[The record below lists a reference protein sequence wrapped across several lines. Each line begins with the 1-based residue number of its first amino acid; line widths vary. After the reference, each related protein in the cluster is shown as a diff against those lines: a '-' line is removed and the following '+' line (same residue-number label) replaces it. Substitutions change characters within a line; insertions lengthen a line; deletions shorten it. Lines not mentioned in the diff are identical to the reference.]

1 MKKTLLVT
9 ILILSIVL
17 MGSLAFGNPAMLPKH
32 PGYPM
37 AATEDPVMG
46 IPTAN
51 DPGQKVPSV
60 EEAKEQAA
68 RFHDAHAV
76 NQGKEYRPNVIH
88 GQEAGTADAS
98 TNK

>member
-1 MKKTLLVT
+1 MKNIFLVT
-9 ILILSIVL
+9 ILTLSILL
-17 MGSLAFGNPAMLPKH
+17 MGTSAFGNPAMLPKH

-51 DPGQKVPSV
+51 DPGQKVPSA

-68 RFHDAHAV
+68 KFHDAHAV
-76 NQGKEYRPNVIH
+76 NQSKEYRPNIIH
-88 GQEAGTADAS
+88 GQKTGAS
-98 TNK
+98 SAETNK